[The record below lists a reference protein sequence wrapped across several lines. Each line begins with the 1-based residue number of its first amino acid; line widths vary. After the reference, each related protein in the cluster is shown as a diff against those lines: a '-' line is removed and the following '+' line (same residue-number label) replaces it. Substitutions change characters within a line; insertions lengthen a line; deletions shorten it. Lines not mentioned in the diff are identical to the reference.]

1 MRASG
6 LVKNVLTST
15 DFSQMYYRI
24 NLELQKL
31 KQIGTEEMLAK
42 TYTHVFLPLHKLDM
56 ETQER

>member
-31 KQIGTEEMLAK
+31 EQIGAEEMLAK
-42 TYTHVFLPLHKLDM
+42 TYTHAFVPLHKLDM